1 MQEVTRQTTEQLD
14 KARLAN
20 RPEKV
25 RQDEMNR
32 VLDALESHPFR
43 KALISQHLEVKE
55 ISQPVNGRVI
65 VMLGSLAGEDAVKLE
80 LLTEDAS
87 AFEDK
92 NLVFEFMLAPRRVV
106 DDTLKA
112 GNSGHGP
119 EADPILENPIETQEA
134 AVIVAMPEKE
144 HITQTFIGEGAEPAT
159 ATGVPDGMEETVHMM
174 PPVFVKNDPPER
186 FVVDGNVLSAP
197 TPTAG
202 EPNPDYRTPEEDE
215 QARERGGVE

>member
-1 MQEVTRQTTEQLD
+1 MNPNYSPTAAAAAERAMQEVTRQTTEQLD

-43 KALISQHLEVKE
+43 TALISQHLEVKE

-65 VMLGSLAGEDAVKLE
+65 VTLGSLAGEDAVKLE

-106 DDTLKA
+106 DDTVQVA
-112 GNSGHGP
+112 NSGRGP
-119 EADPILENPIETQEA
+119 AVEIRGLMPPDSKASLWRETMADLARAIEKEEA
-134 AVIVAMPEKE
+134 AFSVAMPEKE
-144 HITQTFIGEGAEPAT
+144 HITQTFIGEGEEPAT
-159 ATGVPDGMEETVHMM
+159 ATGD
-174 PPVFVKNDPPER
+174 
-186 FVVDGNVLSAP
+186 
-197 TPTAG
+197 
-202 EPNPDYRTPEEDE
+202 PEEDE
-215 QARERGGVE
+215 QARDRGGVE